1 MLVAKDC
8 LDLKL
13 VKTAHAADDFIWVSG
28 GDAVKLNSIGVGNYI
43 NLTISDNRAC
53 ETVRYDHVANWP
65 ATSAPKQLPVV
76 RDVGATGRK
85 NFGVNTCVV
94 ADWSVAQLT
103 EYIEQVACAAPCLGS
118 NTSAITSLST
128 STSTGLGAV
137 NSAVASLST
146 GVSSVLSTSQ
156 MSLTSLSTSTSTTAV
171 SLSTGL
177 STVNSAVASLSTGVD
192 SNADLVGV
200 IVSASQLPSYVD
212 DVLEFPNLASF
223 PTPGEA
229 GKIYT
234 DTSTSLTYR
243 WSGTTYIPLGGDYSI
258 TSRDQGTI
266 LTTAT
271 TDVNYVGPGV
281 TATNLGGLVTVTV
294 HAASTTQ
301 VGSVELATPTETIAG
316 TSTTLA
322 VTPAGLNATLE
333 ALFLD
338 GLEIVQNVPSN
349 ITAISGTGSHVVLT
363 TQVTTAGVVQVSAGV
378 DFDKG
383 GSYEY
388 AYNFDVLL
396 NNVEEIASSL
406 PYYPA
411 WVGGDYSTVTSQFIQ
426 VSVGDV
432 ISLVLTYNS
441 AVGGQTAAVK
451 TRTNLKLK
459 YLLIS

>member
-13 VKTAHAADDFIWVSG
+13 VKTAHAADEFIWVSG

-128 STSTGLGAV
+128 STSTALRAV

-156 MSLTSLSTSTSTTAV
+156 MSLTSLSTATATTAV
-171 SLSTGL
+171 SLSTAL
-177 STVNSAVASLSTGVD
+177 RAVNSAVASLSTIVATK
-192 SNADLVGV
+192 ADLVGG

-234 DTSTSLTYR
+234 DTSTNLTYR

-301 VGSVELATPTETIAG
+301 VGSVELATPSETVAG
-316 TSTTLA
+316 SSDTLA
-322 VTPAGLNATLE
+322 VTPQGLLV
-333 ALFLD
+333 ALPAFLANTPELVTED
-338 GLEIVQNVPSN
+338 STQIA
-349 ITAISGTGSHVVLT
+349 ITAPN
-363 TQVTTAGVVQVSAGV
+363 AGVTVAQFTMPKDGFIIAEMGADLAVGGANVATILMDINRTSVAHGTREIASARAVFSAYSPGDYLTVVSSVTPVSAG
-378 DFDKG
+378 
-383 GSYEY
+383 
-388 AYNFDVLL
+388 
-396 NNVEEIASSL
+396 
-406 PYYPA
+406 
-411 WVGGDYSTVTSQFIQ
+411 
-426 VSVGDV
+426 DV
-432 ISLVLTYNS
+432 IYTRLAFSAPVSTPCTYS
-441 AVGGQTAAVK
+441 
-451 TRTNLKLK
+451 K
-459 YLLIS
+459 YLRIKYLN

>member
-128 STSTGLGAV
+128 STSTALRAV
-137 NSAVASLST
+137 NSAAASLST
-146 GVSSVLSTSQ
+146 I
-156 MSLTSLSTSTSTTAV
+156 
-171 SLSTGL
+171 
-177 STVNSAVASLSTGVD
+177 VATK
-192 SNADLVGV
+192 ADLVGG

-234 DTSTSLTYR
+234 DTSTNLTYR

-301 VGSVELATPTETIAG
+301 VGSVELATNAESAAG

-378 DFDKG
+378 DIDKG

-432 ISLVLTYNS
+432 ISLVLTYSS
-441 AVGGQTAAVK
+441 AVVGQTAAVK

>member
-1 MLVAKDC
+1 MLVSKDC

-43 NLTISDNRAC
+43 NLTLSDNRAC

-65 ATSAPKQLPVV
+65 ATSTPKQIPVI

-94 ADWSVAQLT
+94 ADWSVTQLT
-103 EYIEQVACAAPCLGS
+103 EYIEQVACATPCLIS
-118 NTSAITSLST
+118 NTSVITSLST

-156 MSLTSLSTSTSTTAV
+156 MSLTSLST
-171 SLSTGL
+171 GL
-177 STVNSAVASLSTGVD
+177 STVNSAVASLSTLVD
-192 SNADLVGV
+192 TKADLVGG

-281 TATNLGGLVTVTV
+281 TATNLGGLVTVTA

-301 VGSVELATPTETIAG
+301 VGSVELATNAESAAG

-333 ALFLD
+333 AFFLD

-411 WVGGDYSTVTSQFIQ
+411 WVGGDYSTVTSRFIQ

-432 ISLVLTYNS
+432 ISLVLTYIS
-441 AVGGQTAAVK
+441 AVGGQTATVK
-451 TRTNLKLK
+451 TSTNLKLK

>member
-128 STSTGLGAV
+128 STSTALRAV

-156 MSLTSLSTSTSTTAV
+156 MSLTSLSTATATTAV
-171 SLSTGL
+171 SLSTAL
-177 STVNSAVASLSTGVD
+177 RAVNSAVASLSTIVATK
-192 SNADLVGV
+192 ADLVGG

-234 DTSTSLTYR
+234 DTSTNLTYR

-301 VGSVELATPTETIAG
+301 VGSVELATPSETVAG
-316 TSTTLA
+316 SSDTLA
-322 VTPAGLNATLE
+322 VTPQGLLV
-333 ALFLD
+333 ALPAFLVNTPELVTED
-338 GLEIVQNVPSN
+338 STQIA
-349 ITAISGTGSHVVLT
+349 ITAPN
-363 TQVTTAGVVQVSAGV
+363 AGVTVAQFTMPKDGFIIAEMGAALAVGGANVATILMDINRTSVAHGTREIASARAVFSAYSPGDYLTVVSSVTPVSAG
-378 DFDKG
+378 
-383 GSYEY
+383 
-388 AYNFDVLL
+388 
-396 NNVEEIASSL
+396 
-406 PYYPA
+406 
-411 WVGGDYSTVTSQFIQ
+411 
-426 VSVGDV
+426 DV
-432 ISLVLTYNS
+432 IYTRLAFSAPVSTPCTYS
-441 AVGGQTAAVK
+441 
-451 TRTNLKLK
+451 K
-459 YLLIS
+459 YLRIKYLN